1 MKTALALLLASL
13 ALVAAHHGEFRGR
26 GLAFFPPR
34 SSLQHNLKDT
44 APGVAYHGRLRGT
57 GLAFFAPRTS
67 LQDMLKDTASDVK
80 YILETSPEP
89 LRVLTTKY
97 NKELWSGATGGLVGY
112 GITLVARK
120 SAMGAVK
127 IGFVGVAAYVVGV
140 ETGLFGRDR
149 SLEED
154 VRGKAQRASNFFAR
168 EVERICIGLC
178 DSKERAFAIG
188 ATTGAVLALAM

>member
-1 MKTALALLLASL
+1 MAPRSSLQPILKDTASD
-13 ALVAAHHGEFRGR
+13 VAHHGEFRGR
-26 GLAFFPPR
+26 GLAF
-34 SSLQHNLKDT
+34 LT
-44 APGVAYHGRLRGT
+44 
-57 GLAFFAPRTS
+57 PRTI

-80 YILETSPEP
+80 NILETSPDP
-89 LRVLTTKY
+89 LRVITTKY
-97 NKELWSGATGGLVGY
+97 NKQLWSGATGGLVGY
-112 GITLVARK
+112 GIALTARK

-127 IGFVGVAAYVVGV
+127 IGCVGVAAYVVGV